1 MSDISHQISDIRYV
15 FDSSLFRLSDIREA
29 NPVSLRSPAPPREG
43 TSGYSARM
51 SVFLLPVFV
60 FLYNKIRIP
69 IDYPLRKIVQ

>member
-1 MSDISHQISDIRYV
+1 MSDIRHQTSDM
-15 FDSSLFRLSDIREA
+15 SSTHPFSAFPTFVKPTPARFARL
-29 NPVSLRSPAPPREG
+29 PPPREG